1 MTTELLRSPVLTEK
15 SVRLMEKRQ
24 YTFDVDPRLTKLQIK
39 RLVEDLFQVSVEGVN
54 THLLPPQKRR
64 FAGKRGMRGGSKRA
78 VVTLRRGELIRF
90 FDTN

>member
-24 YTFDVDPRLTKLQIK
+24 YTFDVDPRLNKLQIK
-39 RLVEDLFQVSVEGVN
+39 RLVEDLFKVSVEGVN

-64 FAGKRGMRGGSKRA
+64 LAGKRGMRGGSKRA